1 MSLRERGDYYMLGRM
16 FFQFFFLKR
25 IKKKKFYLMR
35 EDFPLPVGPKRI
47 TFNESGINSRF
58 FSDFSILNS
67 ERVSLKSTIF
77 LLRTCK
83 ILFSLWGCWEVWV
96 DGLGGGSWEGFLEG
110 LERRSGGGGGN
121 MLMSTIF
128 GLIFE
133 GF

>member
-1 MSLRERGDYYMLGRM
+1 MLGRM

-83 ILFSLWGCWEVWV
+83 ILFSLWGDPPPPVAIVKRPVMSYWSPLPERVSPLLRRFIV
-96 DGLGGGSWEGFLEG
+96 AGLL
-110 LERRSGGGGGN
+110 
-121 MLMSTIF
+121 
-128 GLIFE
+128 
-133 GF
+133 